1 MWLTAKYSLLSTVGI
16 IIVATLLAAAVSAGV
31 KGGRFYRVIWFLPG
45 IAPIAAVS
53 VFWSLAFQPTSGVVD
68 AALGHLGLGST
79 HAWLSSS
86 SLAIY
91 PIVFVT
97 VWASAGFAFIV
108 LLSGMEQI
116 PVEFYEA
123 ARLDGASWTRV
134 FRSIMLPLV
143 RPVIGVVAL
152 LEAIW
157 TFNGFTVIWGMTQ
170 GGPGYATSTLP
181 VLVYRQ
187 AFEETNFGPA
197 SSMAVIGGVILVV
210 LGSVML
216 RLSQSRQGPQR

>member
-1 MWLTAKYSLLSTVGI
+1 MGWDGSDRLGGLSSYREVLLGWLRIDVVVDRQVL
-16 IIVATLLAAAVSAGV
+16 VALHSRYHHCGHAPRSRISAGV

-181 VLVYRQ
+181 
-187 AFEETNFGPA
+187 GP
-197 SSMAVIGGVILVV
+197 GLPTGL
-210 LGSVML
+210 
-216 RLSQSRQGPQR
+216 